1 MDTFWEIIKSPYT
14 WCFLAGFAPA
24 IFIWKSSLSAKGH
37 LKKELKRVNNEKRD
51 LETHLNTQ
59 LKINASGND
68 AVHGQLDTL
77 KEQNETLRVNLAA
90 LQNKPGR
97 SELRQLH
104 TMEGAIRLMREQA
117 PGFAS
122 AWEVALRQAET
133 EYDEAASGLRKLVR
147 KVIALPTPA
156 EATEADSKD
165 PND

>member
-1 MDTFWEIIKSPYT
+1 MDTFWDFVTHPYFL
-14 WCFLAGFAPA
+14 CFLAGFAPA
-24 IFIWKSSLSAKGH
+24 IFIWKSSLTAKIGM
-37 LKKELKRVNNEKRD
+37 KKEVKRVTSEMRD
-51 LETHLNTQ
+51 LESHLNTQ
-59 LKINASGND
+59 LKINASGNN
-68 AVHGQLDTL
+68 AVQEQLDTL

-156 EATEADSKD
+156 ESSDDSKSSD
-165 PND
+165 D